1 MSAGKSRGGAL
12 WGVGGRRGEEKTE
25 AVEEGRGR
33 AQNPRHGCQSC
44 KQLCPI
50 SQVFSVATRLGPLG
64 KLLWKMEGGVQ
75 NPDKEHLHLE
85 NMDSFY

>member
-1 MSAGKSRGGAL
+1 MDVRAASSSAP
-12 WGVGGRRGEEKTE
+12 E
-25 AVEEGRGR
+25 
-33 AQNPRHGCQSC
+33 
-44 KQLCPI
+44 

-64 KLLWKMEGGVQ
+64 KLLWKMEGRVQ